1 MRRLFSILLMFS
13 AGVASAQDFD
23 FGAKTKVTLLV
34 NPAVAKAGGTIE
46 VGMRLEMPAGWHT
59 YWRNA
64 GENGKPTTINWTLP
78 KGITAGEIRWPV
90 PEKVEWLE
98 MFTYAYHGEVLLIV
112 PLTLAADLAPGE
124 HLLKAKVDWLEC
136 EETCIPGEAEVS
148 ATLLVGTEAKPG
160 PHANL
165 FQEAR
170 AQWPAKNELPQLP
183 ARWAGAANAD
193 GERILKLTVPV
204 GSKETTVHFLP
215 FSTTGKKWEIAHAT
229 ILAKSESEF
238 ILTKSISSKTGQWP
252 DEVRGV
258 IRFEESGKV
267 TSHETAFQIGAKVE
281 EEPFGSSGFGGD
293 LLSDAQCQ
301 VSARLDHLQAVPG
314 GEVLAGVSFSIPK
327 HWHIFWKEPGA
338 PGEPPKFEWTLP
350 EGITAGEIKWPQ
362 HTQLELFG
370 EIANVYENQVMLLV
384 PFAVAKDAKHG
395 DYEIGLKVLWQEC
408 DDKTCVP
415 QEKQLQLTLKIGSEA
430 KLAKAP
436 MEFKA
441 WLAKVPRESG
451 KNSGMGGGGLADDAA
466 KSIWYILS
474 FAFLGGL
481 ILNVMPCVLPV
492 ISMKILGFV
501 QQSQEAPG
509 RLRNLGLT
517 YGMGV
522 FFSFMVLAGVMIAA
536 KQATGMASWGMQMQ
550 SPNFNLVLMLV
561 VTLVALNLFGV
572 FEVSLG
578 GGSALTKANALASR
592 EGYLGAFFNGILATA
607 LATPC
612 TAPFLASGMG
622 AALSQSN
629 GVIIAAMGAVAAG
642 LAFPYILLSFNP
654 AWLKFL
660 PKPGSWMVQFKQIM
674 GFPMLAAAV
683 WVLSFTGPMFG
694 ESGVMWLGVLL
705 VFVGLTAWVFGEFMQ
720 RTVAKNSK
728 PLVACALLLAAGY
741 AMALEWGLDWRHPE
755 NRTTVGGGIEVKA
768 DGVQWRK
775 WSPEAVAE
783 ARAAGHPVL
792 VDFTADWCMTCK
804 YTKGRAIEVDSV
816 IEKLAE
822 LDGVAFIADWTNK
835 DEIITK
841 VLHQHKRAGV
851 PLVLVYPPEGEAII
865 LPPVMNGPEK
875 VLDALDKAG
884 NASP

>member
-1 MRRLFSILLMFS
+1 MRRLISILLMFS
-13 AGVASAQDFD
+13 AGILSAQDFD
-23 FGAKTKVTLLV
+23 FGAKTKVSLLV
-34 NPAVAKAGGTIE
+34 NPAVAKAGSTIE

-64 GENGKPTTINWTLP
+64 GENGTPTTIKWTLP
-78 KGITAGEIRWPV
+78 KGIIAGEIQWPV

-98 MFTYAYHGEVLLIV
+98 MFTYAYHGEVMLIV
-112 PLTLAADLAPGE
+112 PLTLAADLPAGE

-148 ATLLVGTEAKPG
+148 AKLIVGTEAKPG
-160 PHANL
+160 PHAGM
-165 FQEAR
+165 FAKAR
-170 AQWPAKNELPQLP
+170 AQWPAKNELPELP
-183 ARWAGAANAD
+183 AQWAGEANAD
-193 GERILKLTVPV
+193 GERILNLTVPV
-204 GSKETTVHFLP
+204 DSEEITVHFLP
-215 FSTTGKKWEIAHAT
+215 FGTSGKKWELAHAT
-229 ILAKSESEF
+229 TLTQGEKEF
-238 ILTKSISSKTGQWP
+238 TLSKTITSKDGQWP
-252 DEVRGV
+252 TEVRGV
-258 IRFEESGKV
+258 VRFETEGQV
-267 TSHETAFQIGAKVE
+267 TSHETAFQIGAIEPKG
-281 EEPFGSSGFGGD
+281 EPFGKSG
-293 LLSDAQCQ
+293 DAKCQ
-301 VSARLDHLQAVPG
+301 VSVRLDHIQAATG
-314 GEVLAGVSFSIPK
+314 SEVLAGVVFSIPK
-327 HWHIFWKEPGA
+327 HWHIFWKKPNA
-338 PGEPPKFEWTLP
+338 TGEPPKFKWTLP

-370 EIANVYENQVMLLV
+370 ETANVYENIVMLLA
-384 PFAVAKDAKHG
+384 PLAVAKDAKHG
-395 DYEIGLKVLWQEC
+395 DYEIGLKVTWQEC
-408 DDKTCVP
+408 NDKTCVP
-415 QEKQLQLTLKIGSEA
+415 QEKTIQLTLKIGSEA
-430 KLAKAP
+430 TLAKAP

-441 WLAKVPRESG
+441 WLAKVPVESG
-451 KNSGMGGGGLADDAA
+451 GTGGGDLANDGP

-572 FEVSLG
+572 FEVTLG
-578 GGSALTKANALASR
+578 GGGALNKANALASR

-660 PKPGSWMVQFKQIM
+660 PKPGNWMVQFKQIM

-705 VFVGLTAWVFGEFMQ
+705 VFVSLTAWVFGEFMQ
-720 RTVAKNSK
+720 RTVAKSSK
-728 PLVACALLLAAGY
+728 PLLACGLLLAAGY

-755 NRTTVGGGIEVKA
+755 NRTTVGGGIEVKV

-816 IEKLAE
+816 IKKLAE
-822 LDGVAFIADWTNK
+822 IDGVAFIADWTNK
-835 DEIITK
+835 DQTITK
-841 VLHQHKRAGV
+841 VLQQHQRAGV

-865 LPPVMNGPEK
+865 LPPVMSGPEK
-875 VLDALDKAG
+875 VLEALDKAG
-884 NASP
+884 KLSP

>member
-1 MRRLFSILLMFS
+1 
-13 AGVASAQDFD
+13 
-23 FGAKTKVTLLV
+23 
-34 NPAVAKAGGTIE
+34 
-46 VGMRLEMPAGWHT
+46 
-59 YWRNA
+59 
-64 GENGKPTTINWTLP
+64 
-78 KGITAGEIRWPV
+78 
-90 PEKVEWLE
+90 
-98 MFTYAYHGEVLLIV
+98 
-112 PLTLAADLAPGE
+112 
-124 HLLKAKVDWLEC
+124 
-136 EETCIPGEAEVS
+136 
-148 ATLLVGTEAKPG
+148 
-160 PHANL
+160 
-165 FQEAR
+165 
-170 AQWPAKNELPQLP
+170 
-183 ARWAGAANAD
+183 
-193 GERILKLTVPV
+193 
-204 GSKETTVHFLP
+204 
-215 FSTTGKKWEIAHAT
+215 
-229 ILAKSESEF
+229 
-238 ILTKSISSKTGQWP
+238 
-252 DEVRGV
+252 
-258 IRFEESGKV
+258 
-267 TSHETAFQIGAKVE
+267 
-281 EEPFGSSGFGGD
+281 
-293 LLSDAQCQ
+293 
-301 VSARLDHLQAVPG
+301 
-314 GEVLAGVSFSIPK
+314 
-327 HWHIFWKEPGA
+327 
-338 PGEPPKFEWTLP
+338 
-350 EGITAGEIKWPQ
+350 
-362 HTQLELFG
+362 
-370 EIANVYENQVMLLV
+370 
-384 PFAVAKDAKHG
+384 
-395 DYEIGLKVLWQEC
+395 
-408 DDKTCVP
+408 VP
-415 QEKQLQLTLKIGSEA
+415 QEKELQLTLKIGSEA
-430 KLAKAP
+430 TLSKAP

-441 WLAKVPRESG
+441 WLAKVPSESG
-451 KNSGMGGGGLADDAA
+451 STGGSSFEGDAA

-572 FEVSLG
+572 FEVTLG
-578 GGSALTKANALASR
+578 GGGALNKANALASR

-660 PKPGSWMVQFKQIM
+660 PKPGNWMVQFKQIM

-705 VFVGLTAWVFGEFMQ
+705 VFVSLTAWVFGEFMQ
-720 RTVAKNSK
+720 RTVAKSSK
-728 PLVACALLLAAGY
+728 PLLACGLLLAAGY

-755 NRTTVGGGIEVKA
+755 NRTTVGAGIEVKV

-816 IEKLAE
+816 IKKLAE
-822 LDGVAFIADWTNK
+822 TDGVAFIADWTNK
-835 DEIITK
+835 DQTITK
-841 VLHQHKRAGV
+841 VLQQYQRAGV
-851 PLVLVYPPEGEAII
+851 PLVLVYPPEGEAIV
-865 LPPVMNGPEK
+865 LPPVMSGPEK
-875 VLDALDKAG
+875 VLEALDKAG
-884 NASP
+884 KLSP